1 MGLLAPLYLAGLA
14 ALSLPLVFH
23 LIRRTPRGRQAF
35 SSLMFLTPSPP
46 RLTRRSRIDQ
56 WLLLLLRAAALAIL
70 ALAFARP
77 FLRET
82 ALLPFDDLPSRRV
95 AILLDASA
103 SMRRGDLWQQA
114 VAKVEEILRDLGPRD
129 DVALISFGDRMQTVV
144 DFAKDAAEPTAAK
157 ADLIRQKLKSLG
169 PSWSSTDLGSALV
182 AAANDLDAMDDGR
195 QAAAEPRLVLISDL
209 ERGARTDSLQ
219 GYEWPKKVTLEVHQL
234 SPKKVTNAAVQLLVD
249 EERPDV
255 EAARVR
261 VTNAADSTGE
271 EFFIHWANDSKYS
284 TGDAMVPAYVPPG
297 QSRVFRLARSNDA
310 FAADRIVLVGD
321 DAEFDN
327 VNYVVPQRAEEIALV
342 YVGPDA
348 ADDRRGP
355 RYYLELALAGEPLRK
370 VEIRQQAPDRPLP
383 DASEERPKL
392 VVITQAVSPA
402 LAESLAKYLAAG
414 GVLLAAPPDRA
425 AAESLAAIFDDS
437 EFEEEAPSAPGS
449 DRYQMLGEIDFSHPL
464 FAVFANPR
472 YGDFTKIHFW
482 KRRAVKLKPSATS
495 RVLAR
500 FDDGRPALVERSV
513 GAGRALL
520 LASGWHPDDSQL
532 ALSSK
537 FVPLIQ
543 GVLELACGSRFDA
556 ATIEVGKPA
565 LLPDIAAGNSA
576 VIEKPDGTRAEL
588 RAGAKEFDDTDQPGL
603 YRVQIGDQ
611 EFRFAVNVAAA
622 ESNTAPLDLEQLE
635 QLGVPLG
642 QNVSRAKRAEQLRQ
656 QRDIEL
662 ESRQKVWRWLIVA
675 ALGVLILE
683 TWLAGRAARQ
693 IRQTTEAFA

>member
-14 ALSLPLVFH
+14 ALSLPLLFH

-56 WLLLLLRAAALAIL
+56 LLLLLLRAAALAIL

-95 AILLDASA
+95 AIVLDASA

-114 VAKVEEILRDLGPRD
+114 VGKVEEILRDLGPRD
-129 DVALISFGDRMQTVV
+129 DVALITFGDRTQTVV

-157 ADLIRQKLKSLG
+157 ADLVRQKLKSLG

-195 QAAAEPRLVLISDL
+195 QAAAEPHMVFISDL
-209 ERGARTDSLQ
+209 QRGARTDALQ
-219 GYEWPKKVTLEVHQL
+219 GYDWPKKVTLEVHRL
-234 SPKKVTNAAVQLLVD
+234 SPQKATNAAVQLLVD
-249 EERPDV
+249 EERPDA

-271 EFFIHWANDSKYS
+271 EFFIHWASDAKSS
-284 TGDAMVPAYVPPG
+284 TEEEMVPAYVPPG
-297 QSRVFRLARSNDA
+297 QSRVFRLARPNDA
-310 FAADRIVLVGD
+310 LAADRIMLLGD

-327 VNYVVPQRAEEIALV
+327 VYYVVPRREERIAV
-342 YVGPDA
+342 AYVGPDA
-348 ADDRRGP
+348 AEDRRGP
-355 RYYLELALAGEPLRK
+355 RYFLELALAGDPLRK
-370 VEIRQQAPDRPLP
+370 VEIRPQAADQPLP
-383 DASEERPKL
+383 EAAEERPKL
-392 VVITQAVSPA
+392 VVVAQAVSPA
-402 LAESLAKYLAAG
+402 LTESLKSYLQSG
-414 GVLLAAPPDRA
+414 GVLLAAPPDLA
-425 AAESLAAIFDDS
+425 AAESLAAIFDDI
-437 EFEEEAPSAPGS
+437 EFEEEEPSAPGS
-449 DRYQMLGEIDFSHPL
+449 DCYQMLGEIDFAHPL

-482 KRRAVKLKPSATS
+482 KCRAAKLNPSATT
-495 RVLAR
+495 RVLAK
-500 FDDGRPALVERSV
+500 FDNGRPALVERTA
-513 GAGRALL
+513 GGGRALL

-537 FVPLIQ
+537 FVPFVQ
-543 GVLELACGSRFDA
+543 GVVELACGSRFDA
-556 ATIEVGKPA
+556 ASVEVGKPA
-565 LLPDIAAGNSA
+565 LLPEVAGANSRI
-576 VIEKPDGTRAEL
+576 VEKPDGKRAAL
-588 RAGAKEFDDTDQPGL
+588 PAGAKEFGDADQPGL

-611 EFRFAVNVAAA
+611 AFRFAVNVAAT

-642 QNVSRAKRAEQLRQ
+642 LNVSRAKRAEQLRHE
-656 QRDIEL
+656 RDIEL

-675 ALGVLILE
+675 ALAVLILE

>member
-14 ALSLPLVFH
+14 ALSLPLLFH

-56 WLLLLLRAAALAIL
+56 LLLLLLRAAALAIL

-95 AILLDASA
+95 AILLDTSA

-129 DVALISFGDRMQTVV
+129 DVALITFGDRTQTVV

-157 ADLIRQKLKSLG
+157 ADLVRQKLKSLV
-169 PSWSSTDLGSALV
+169 PSWSSTDLGAALV

-195 QAAAEPRLVLISDL
+195 QAAAEPRLALVSDL
-209 ERGARTDSLQ
+209 QRGARTDALQ

-234 SPKKVTNAAVQLLVD
+234 LPKKATNAALQLLVD
-249 EERPDV
+249 EERPNA

-271 EFFIHWANDSKYS
+271 EFFIHWANDSKSS
-284 TGDAMVPAYVPPG
+284 TADAMVPAYVPPG
-297 QSRVFRLARSNDA
+297 QSRVFRLARPDDKL
-310 FAADRIVLVGD
+310 AADRFVLVGD

-327 VNYVVPQRAEEIALV
+327 VYYVVPQREEEIAMA

-348 ADDRRGP
+348 AEDRRGP
-355 RYYLELALAGEPLRK
+355 RYYLELALAGDPLRK
-370 VEIRQQAPDRPLP
+370 VEIRQQAADRPLP
-383 DASEERPKL
+383 DAADKRPKL
-392 VVITQAVSPA
+392 VVVVQAVSPA
-402 LAESLAKYLAAG
+402 LAESLARYLAAG

-425 AAESLAAIFDDS
+425 AAESLAAIFDDV
-437 EFEEEAPSAPGS
+437 EFEEEEASSPGS
-449 DRYQMLGEIDFSHPL
+449 DRYLMLGEIDFSHPL

-482 KRRAVKLKPSATS
+482 KCRAAKLKPSATT
-495 RVLAR
+495 RVLAK
-500 FDDGRPALVERSV
+500 FDNGRPALVERAA
-513 GAGRALL
+513 GGGRALL

-537 FVPLIQ
+537 FVPFVQ
-543 GVLELACGSRFDA
+543 GVVELACGSRFDTA
-556 ATIEVGKPA
+556 SIEVGKPA
-565 LLPDIAAGNSA
+565 LLPEIAAANSSI
-576 VIEKPDGTRAEL
+576 VEKPDGKRAAL
-588 RAGAKEFDDTDQPGL
+588 PAGAREFDGTDQPGL

-611 EFRFAVNVAAA
+611 DFRFAVNVAAA

-642 QNVSRAKRAEQLRQ
+642 QNSSREKRAEQLRQ